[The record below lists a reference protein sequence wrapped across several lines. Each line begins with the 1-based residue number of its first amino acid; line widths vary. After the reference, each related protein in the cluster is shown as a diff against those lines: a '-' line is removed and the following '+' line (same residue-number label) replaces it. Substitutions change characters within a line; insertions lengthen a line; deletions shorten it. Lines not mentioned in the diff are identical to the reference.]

1 MSKSSVNVRKSS
13 RIMKKSSVNVR
24 KSSDKYNLNNF
35 ELWAKVRYIIWK
47 KSWIVSESTVY
58 YMKGNWIVSKSAV
71 LFMKETWI
79 MSKNTVNYFNIGYGG
94 KTWEV
99 MI

>member
-24 KSSDKYNLNNF
+24 KSSWIVRKSSDKYNLNNF
-35 ELWAKVRYIIWK
+35 ELWVKVRYIIWK

-58 YMKGNWIVSKSAV
+58 YMKGSWIVSKSPAF
-71 LFMKETWI
+71 FMKETWI
-79 MSKNTVNYFNIGYGG
+79 MSKNTVNNCNIG
-94 KTWEV
+94 
-99 MI
+99 